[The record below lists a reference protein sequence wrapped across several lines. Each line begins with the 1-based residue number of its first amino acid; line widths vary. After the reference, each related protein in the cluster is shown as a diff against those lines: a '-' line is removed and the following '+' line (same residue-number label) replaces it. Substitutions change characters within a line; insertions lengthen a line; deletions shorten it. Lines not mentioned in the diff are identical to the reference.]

1 MVFPLF
7 SGLIASMLH
16 VIMGPDHLA
25 AVLPFALESKRK
37 AWKVGLFWAM
47 GHVLGMLLIGLL
59 FMVFKEVIP
68 VEKISG
74 HSEQL
79 VGVVLIFIGVWAFYK
94 IFAKPKGHKHMH
106 IHAETDPIIHKHAH
120 QHVDH
125 GGHEHSHGPK
135 SSQNLWSSFSI
146 GVLHGFA
153 GISHF
158 ILFLPV
164 LGFDST
170 LGASKYIVGFVLG
183 IIVSMTLF
191 SLIIGQVARITQS
204 EHNPMLFKGIQLAG
218 GIFAIVIGIYWL
230 LSTGT
235 EMH

>member
-1 MVFPLF
+1 
-7 SGLIASMLH
+7 MLH

-37 AWKVGLFWAM
+37 AWKVGLFWAL

-59 FMVFKEVIP
+59 FLIFKEIIP
-68 VEKISG
+68 VEEISG
-74 HSEQL
+74 YSEQL

-94 IFAKPKGHKHMH
+94 ILAKPKDHKHMH
-106 IHAETDPIIHKHAH
+106 VHASQRPIIHKHSH
-120 QHVDH
+120 QHDNH

-135 SSQNLWSSFSI
+135 ASQNLWSSFSI

-164 LGFDST
+164 LGFDSNYT
-170 LGASKYIVGFVLG
+170 ASQYIVGFVLG
-183 IIVSMTLF
+183 IVVSMTLF
-191 SLIIGQVARITQS
+191 SLIMGKVAQMTQS
-204 EHNPMLFKGIQLAG
+204 EHNPLLFKGIQLAG
-218 GIFAIVIGIYWL
+218 GVFAIVIGIYWL
-230 LSTGT
+230 LSTGSAP
-235 EMH
+235 H